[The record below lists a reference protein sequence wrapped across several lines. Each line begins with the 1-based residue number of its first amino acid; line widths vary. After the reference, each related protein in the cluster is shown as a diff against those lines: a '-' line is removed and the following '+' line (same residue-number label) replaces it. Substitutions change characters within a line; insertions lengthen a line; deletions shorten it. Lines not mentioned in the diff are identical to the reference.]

1 MKLLKPQALMKSKN
15 PTKRPKMLLN
25 QGLLTALG
33 SAVAAT
39 QAEAT
44 LVGLGGFSVSG
55 TDNTLLVAGSGVL
68 TLNHRSFSNS
78 GSPGTSDGYGNYSG
92 GSPGSRNRTGSA
104 VGQAMA
110 SARRGAAAF
119 TVGAGLFTSSGPLSK
134 IIFSTYNSNRGT
146 NSGNA
151 VDGNDNYIP
160 VKFSVPGLN
169 LGNPLYGLA
178 QVGFNQGDTTLLN
191 FWYSDNGSG
200 VQWDGAQASE
210 LAAIPEPGN
219 LLATGMLLSMAAFVR
234 KRHRRPDAQSLGALA
249 AGVGGLIAREDESA
263 A

>member
-1 MKLLKPQALMKSKN
+1 
-15 PTKRPKMLLN
+15 
-25 QGLLTALG
+25 
-33 SAVAAT
+33 
-39 QAEAT
+39 
-44 LVGLGGFSVSG
+44 
-55 TDNTLLVAGSGVL
+55 
-68 TLNHRSFSNS
+68 
-78 GSPGTSDGYGNYSG
+78 
-92 GSPGSRNRTGSA
+92 
-104 VGQAMA
+104 MA
-110 SARRGAAAF
+110 SARRGVAAF